1 VTETDPADPPVV
13 STFRGFDLYPF
24 QSEAIRAI
32 ERRHSVIVAAPT
44 GAGKTLVADF
54 AIESVLE
61 GGERIIYT
69 SPVKALS
76 NQKFRDFRER
86 HGDDVGIMTGDV
98 TINAEAPLLIMTTE
112 VFRNTIFEDPRRLEG
127 TRYVVFDEVHYID
140 DRDRGTVWEESI
152 IFAPDHIRFVCLSA
166 TVPNVKE
173 LASWIRRTRGGRI
186 DVVVH
191 LERPVPLRHFL
202 HTPGAGM
209 IKLADARRTFAD
221 LRRRRQRKRDP
232 VGKEVLDMLEKRN
245 LLPCLYFCFSR
256 KDCEKLARAHA
267 RRNLLSTTERKTM
280 LASFN
285 DLAIRYQLP
294 EDDRTG
300 RLRRMASCG
309 SMYHHAGLLPIHKEI
324 VERLFASGLVKLL
337 FTTETFALGVNMP
350 ARTVVFHQLKKY
362 DGVAMNWLRTRDYY
376 QMAGRAGRQGIDDV
390 GHVVSRIE
398 LKWDNPAD
406 AQRLIEDKVEPVR
419 SRFNLSY
426 SGLLSLFQ
434 RMGEE
439 HLAVAY
445 ERSFAKF
452 QRERRRS
459 RKGGKGKMR
468 PPPEAKSIDQ
478 RLEVLKRTGYIDE
491 SGLTEKGLFAEFL
504 NGYEVQAAELKA
516 YGVFH
521 LCSEVQLAILLVA
534 VVFEERKGDASAH
547 LDPAILQEIKRLS
560 EWKIREFRRIEFECG
575 LRDLVKEPDFRMAGP
590 THLWAMGGSLA
601 EVRETTTISD
611 GDLVRNF
618 RMAIQLMRQIRGQL
632 GDEHEL
638 KERFQS
644 AIELM
649 DRDEVDAR
657 KQLELG

>member
-1 VTETDPADPPVV
+1 MTDQKPDGQPSVT
-13 STFRGFDLYPF
+13 TFRGFDLYPF
-24 QSEAIRAI
+24 QTEAIGAI

-44 GAGKTLVADF
+44 GAGKTLVADY
-54 AIESVLE
+54 AIEACLNA
-61 GGERIIYT
+61 GERIVYT
-69 SPVKALS
+69 SPIKALS

-86 HGDDVGIMTGDV
+86 HGDAVGIMTGDV
-98 TINAEAPLLIMTTE
+98 TINGDAPLLIMTTE
-112 VFRNTIFEDPRRLEG
+112 VFRNTIFENPGRLKG

-140 DRDRGTVWEESI
+140 DQDRGTVWEESI

-209 IKLADARRTFAD
+209 IKLADAKRKFAN
-221 LRRRRQRKRDP
+221 LRKRRQRKRDP
-232 VGKEVLDMLEKRN
+232 VGKEVLDMLEDRH

-267 RRNLLSTTERKTM
+267 RRNLLSTTEREKI
-280 LASFN
+280 LATFE
-285 DLAIRYQLP
+285 DLVKRYQLAD
-294 EDDRTG
+294 DDRTG
-300 RLRRMASCG
+300 RLRNMAMRG

-324 VERLFASGLVKLL
+324 VERLFATGLVKLL

-350 ARTVVFHQLKKY
+350 ARTVVFHQLKKF

-398 LKWDNPAD
+398 LKWDNPHD
-406 AQRLIEDKVEPVR
+406 AQRLIEDKVEAVR

-426 SGLLSLFQ
+426 SGLLSLYE
-434 RMGEE
+434 RLGEE
-439 HLAVAY
+439 NLAVAY

-452 QRERRRS
+452 QRERRRN
-459 RKGGKGKMR
+459 RKGKGKKR
-468 PPPEAKSIDQ
+468 PPREAMSIQ
-478 RLEVLKRTGYIDE
+478 RRLEVLTRTGYIDE
-491 SGLTEKGLFAEFL
+491 DGLTQKGRFAEYL
-504 NGYEVQAAELKA
+504 NGYEVQAAEMFG

-521 LCSEVQLAILLVA
+521 LASEIQLAILMVA
-534 VVFEERKGDASAH
+534 LVFEERKGDASKH
-547 LDPAILQEIKRLS
+547 LDPGVLREIKRLS
-560 EWKIREFRRIEFECG
+560 ESKIREFRRVEFDCG
-575 LRDLVKEPDFRMAGP
+575 LRELVKEPDFRMAGP
-590 THLWAMGGSLA
+590 THLWARGGSLQ

-618 RMAIQLMRQIRGQL
+618 RMAIQLMRQVRSQL

-638 KERFQS
+638 KARFQS
-644 AIELM
+644 AIEMM

>member
-1 VTETDPADPPVV
+1 VTENQSEGPPSVD
-13 STFRGFDLYPF
+13 TFRGFTLYPF
-24 QSEAIRAI
+24 QSESIRAI
-32 ERRHSVIVAAPT
+32 QRRHSVIVAAPT
-44 GAGKTLVADF
+44 GAGKTLVADY
-54 AIESVLE
+54 AIESVLDA
-61 GGERIIYT
+61 GERIVYT

-112 VFRNTIFEDPRRLEG
+112 VFRNTIFENPARLKG

-140 DRDRGTVWEESI
+140 DHDRGTVWEESI

-209 IKLADARRTFAD
+209 IKLADAKAKFAT
-221 LRRRRQRKRDP
+221 LQRKKHRKRDP
-232 VGKEVLDMLEKRN
+232 VGKEILDMLEARH

-267 RRNLLSTTERKTM
+267 RRNLLSTTEQKTI
-280 LASFN
+280 LTQFD
-285 DLAIRYQLP
+285 DLKERYQLP
-294 EDDRTG
+294 DDDRTG
-300 RLRRMASCG
+300 RLRQMASRG

-324 VERLFASGLVKLL
+324 VERLFASGLIKLL

-350 ARTVVFHQLKKY
+350 AKTVVFHQLKKF

-426 SGLLSLFQ
+426 SGLLSLYQ
-434 RMGEE
+434 RLGEE

-445 ERSFAKF
+445 ERSFARF
-452 QRERRRS
+452 QREHGRN
-459 RKGGKGKMR
+459 RKGKASKHAPR
-468 PPPEAKSIDQ
+468 EAKSIEQ

-491 SGLTEKGLFAEFL
+491 TGLTEKGRFAEFL
-504 NGYEVQAAELKA
+504 NGYEVQAAELRS

-521 LCSEVQLAILLVA
+521 LSSEIQLAILMVA

-547 LDPAILQEIKRLS
+547 LDPGILQEIKRLS
-560 EWKIREFRRIEFECG
+560 EWKIREFRRVEFECG
-575 LRDLVKEPDFRMAGP
+575 LRELAKEPDFRMAGP
-590 THLWAMGGSLA
+590 THLWASGGSLA

-618 RMAIQLMRQIRGQL
+618 RMAIQLMRQVRAQL
-632 GDEHEL
+632 KGEEEL
-638 KERFQS
+638 KQRFQT
-644 AIELM
+644 AIERM